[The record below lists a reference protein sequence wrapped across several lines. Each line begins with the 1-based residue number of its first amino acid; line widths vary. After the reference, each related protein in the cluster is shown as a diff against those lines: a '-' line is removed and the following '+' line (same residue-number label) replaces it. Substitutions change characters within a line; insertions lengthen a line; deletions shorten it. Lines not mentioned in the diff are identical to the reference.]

1 MKSILRNFAFASA
14 LVLSATSAFADDVTP
29 TVTLKWVQEP
39 SNITTSA
46 DARYGTGYNG
56 KVYFQDKANNVIRVM
71 DGTSVSTFSSHAA
84 GATGIS
90 SDDAGNI
97 LVNNGWFSWP
107 KTSTVFNIIEPNG
120 TIHDLTITPPTG
132 CTATRNDAIGR
143 IVGDMMSD
151 KGAIFYLMPKD
162 CTSVWMIY
170 IKNGVQSTLEN
181 VTTYS
186 AATGIT
192 ADATTV
198 ATPMYSIDELL
209 AMTEPQNGA
218 AFRVRTKNIG
228 YYYNNESKKWTSFG
242 APTNPSS
249 QDGLDVFTLGG
260 KTYQV
265 TPVKRGG
272 KNYESY
278 FVIADMDGNIK
289 YESKSDIAT
298 DWNNAT
304 GIAAYGSFTVRKVS
318 DYKVEVYQYFASS
331 GDKQGAAMWEVTI
344 PEPEPEVQH
353 SGIFVR
359 GDKFGWETEDCTDEN
374 ELTYVETNDKG
385 EQVYTIK
392 LDELDGKFKI
402 ADNSW
407 GSINFSSGKIARIG
421 TQEVYFNIND
431 NINAINLKNVTL
443 TFYKG
448 AESSWLD
455 IQADPQDLY
464 AVGQFQGWTVDSP
477 VKFDYA
483 DGIHTLKITDA
494 KANDGFKISLA
505 NCTTWDELNGGGLGI
520 DDGAKVLDADTE
532 YTLQCYKQG
541 DLNLPADGDYTI
553 SVDLINYTLK
563 ITKDAGESGGD
574 DGGDDNKDEYVAP
587 DIYLRGPISN
597 WEAKDEYKMTLAA
610 EKSAND
616 EYVYSITLNN
626 MKGCFKIGGAD
637 WSVVNYGATGED
649 ATYTY
654 VDGTETHK
662 AVELDGK
669 GAGNTYKAWNNSS
682 IEFYI
687 DVLGKSANLTFYY
700 KPGENPQYL
709 QVEGETTGVEA
720 IVADQNA
727 DTRYFNLNGVSVNRD
742 QLTPGLYIKVA
753 NGRAQKVLVK

>member
-1 MKSILRNFAFASA
+1 
-14 LVLSATSAFADDVTP
+14 
-29 TVTLKWVQEP
+29 
-39 SNITTSA
+39 
-46 DARYGTGYNG
+46 
-56 KVYFQDKANNVIRVM
+56 
-71 DGTSVSTFSSHAA
+71 
-84 GATGIS
+84 
-90 SDDAGNI
+90 
-97 LVNNGWFSWP
+97 
-107 KTSTVFNIIEPNG
+107 
-120 TIHDLTITPPTG
+120 
-132 CTATRNDAIGR
+132 
-143 IVGDMMSD
+143 MMSD
-151 KGAIFYLMPKD
+151 EGAIVYFTGQGQSTVL
-162 CTSVWMIY
+162 TVY
-170 IKNGVQSTLEN
+170 IKNGAQ
-181 VTTYS
+181 
-186 AATGIT
+186 A
-192 ADATTV
+192 
-198 ATPMYSIDELL
+198 SIDDVDYYTNQDMPANFAIDTSTCAQPYYSFEELMEL
-209 AMTEPQNGA
+209 GEDVVNGFA
-218 AFRVRTKNIG
+218 LRQRSSQTI
-228 YYYNNESKKWTSFG
+228 YHNEGDGWTSLTKPTG
-242 APTNPSS
+242 ANSCE
-249 QDGLDVFTLGG
+249 GFDVFSLGG
-260 KTYQV
+260 KMYQV
-265 TPVKRGG
+265 QPVKVS

-278 FVIADMDGNIK
+278 FVIADEKGKEIYK
-289 YESKSDIAT
+289 SKDDIAN
-298 DWNNAT
+298 DSGN
-304 GIAAYGSFTVRKVS
+304 GSQSFGSFAAKKVS
-318 DYKVEVYQYFASS
+318 DYKVELYQFFAS
-331 GDKQGAAMWEVTI
+331 GNGYAAAMWEVTI

-359 GDKFGWETEDCTDEN
+359 GDKFGWETENCTDEN

-402 ADNSW
+402 ADSSW

-464 AVGQFQGWTVDSP
+464 AVGQFQGWTVGSP

-483 DGIHTLKITDA
+483 NGIHTLKITDA

-520 DDGAKVLDADTE
+520 DDGAKTLDADTE

-563 ITKDAGESGGD
+563 ITKDADEDGGD
-574 DGGDDNKDEYVAP
+574 DGGDDNKEEYVAP

-597 WEAKDEYKMTLAA
+597 WEAKDEYKMALAA

-626 MKGCFKIGGAD
+626 MKGCFKIGDAD
-637 WSVVNYGATGED
+637 WSVVDYGATGED

-662 AVELDGK
+662 AVELDGT
-669 GAGNTYKAWNNSS
+669 GAGNTYKAWNNSN

-700 KPGENPQYL
+700 KPGGNPQYL

-720 IVADQNA
+720 IAADQNA

>member
-1 MKSILRNFAFASA
+1 MKSILRNFALASA

-71 DGTSVSTFSSHAA
+71 DGTSVSTFSSYAA
-84 GATGIS
+84 VSGAGIS

-97 LVNNGWFSWP
+97 LVNKSFPVAASS
-107 KTSTVFNIIEPNG
+107 TSYAIIEPDG
-120 TIHDLTITPPTG
+120 TVHDLKITPPTG
-132 CTATRNDAIGR
+132 CSAARNDAIGR

-151 KGAIFYLMPKD
+151 KGAIFYLMPQNS
-162 CTSVWMIY
+162 TSVWMIY

-209 AMTEPQNGA
+209 AMTDPQNGA
-218 AFRVRTKNIG
+218 AVRVRGNKVAS
-228 YYYNNESKKWTSFG
+228 YYDKDNKAWKKFTE
-242 APTNPSS
+242 PTNANT
-249 QDGLDVFTLGG
+249 QDGFDVFTLGG

-272 KNYESY
+272 NNYESY
-278 FVIADMDGNIK
+278 FVIADISGNII

-298 DWNNAT
+298 DWNA
-304 GIAAYGSFTVRKVS
+304 GAGQSYGSYIARKVS
-318 DYKVEVYQYFASS
+318 DYKVEVYQYFATK
-331 GDKQGAAMWEVTI
+331 GNKQGAAMWEVTI

-359 GDKFGWETEDCTDEN
+359 GDKFGWETENCTDEN

-421 TQEVYFNIND
+421 TQEVYFNISD

-464 AVGQFQGWTVDSP
+464 AVGQFQGWTVGSP

-520 DDGAKVLDADTE
+520 DDGAKTLDADTE
-532 YTLQCYKQG
+532 YSLQCYKQG

-563 ITKDAGESGGD
+563 ITKDAGEDGGD
-574 DGGDDNKDEYVAP
+574 DGGDDNKEEYVAP

-637 WSVVNYGATGED
+637 WSVVDYGAVGED

-654 VDGTETHK
+654 DDGTKTHS
-662 AVELDGK
+662 AVELDGT
-669 GAGNTYKAWNNSS
+669 GSGHTYEAWSGSS

-687 DVLGKSANLTFYY
+687 DVLGKSATLTFYY
-700 KPGENPQYL
+700 KPGGNPQYL

-720 IVADQNA
+720 IAADQNA